1 MESLKT
7 PLVRHPPI
15 ILLAGLDAEAAK
27 ACSDA
32 VTPLPTMRVE
42 GPEAALQRLLV
53 VRPMVVVVPG
63 DSLSP
68 ELSLLRERVVD
79 IAGVLIGLEGMVGG
93 DELVRRLRGAVRL
106 AERRRASELA

>member
-1 MESLKT
+1 MESIKT

-15 ILLAGLDAEAAK
+15 VMLVGLEPEAAK

-32 VTPLPTMRVE
+32 VVPLPTMRIE

-63 DSLSP
+63 DSLAS

-93 DELVRRLRGAVRL
+93 DELVRRLRGAIRL
-106 AERRRASELA
+106 AERRRGSDPG